1 MGKWDQKVKARA
13 HESEDEGDD
22 FDVDGGSSPSV
33 LETGDVGDIMSS
45 GDEDDDLDASEKE
58 DDEEQKTDAQEQLKK
73 ISFGTLAKAQDS
85 MSKKRK
91 RGSDTTPQQEDKLE
105 ALRAR
110 LRELKQAKGLAT
122 TSDEKAKPNKESK
135 RKTSKVTEGA
145 EDSEDDSE
153 GSDSD
158 DDQPRART
166 SKHAPMSQSTKYQ
179 VSRRRDVVD
188 VPKRKVRD
196 PRFGAMA
203 GQVDPTR
210 IDKNYSFLHDYEAT
224 EMNELKAAIKKSKSE
239 EDTQKLKRT
248 LMSMENK
255 KRARL
260 EKEREQNVIREHRKK
275 EKEAVAQGKK
285 PYYLKE
291 AEIKKQALVNKFE
304 SMKGK
309 EREKAIEKRRRKESQ
324 REKKAMPQVRR
335 TVG

>member
-1 MGKWDQKVKARA
+1 
-13 HESEDEGDD
+13 
-22 FDVDGGSSPSV
+22 
-33 LETGDVGDIMSS
+33 
-45 GDEDDDLDASEKE
+45 
-58 DDEEQKTDAQEQLKK
+58 LKK

-110 LRELKQAKGLAT
+110 LRELKQAKGIT
-122 TSDEKAKPNKESK
+122 TSKDVSEKVGKDSK
-135 RKTSKVTEGA
+135 RKTSKVAA
-145 EDSEDDSE
+145 EEADSEDDSE
-153 GSDSD
+153 GSESEN
-158 DDQPRART
+158 DQPRARS

-179 VSRRRDVVD
+179 VSRHRDVVE
-188 VPKRKVRD
+188 VPKRKIRD

-203 GQVDPTR
+203 GLVDSTR

-239 EDTQKLKRT
+239 EDKEKLKRT
-248 LMSMENK
+248 LMGMENK

-260 EKEREQNVIREHRKK
+260 AKEREQNVIKEHRKK

-291 AEIKKQALVNKFE
+291 ADIKKQALVNKFE

-309 EREKAIEKRRRKESQ
+309 ERERAIERRRLKESQ
-324 REKKAMPQVRR
+324 REKRAMPQARR

>member
-1 MGKWDQKVKARA
+1 
-13 HESEDEGDD
+13 
-22 FDVDGGSSPSV
+22 
-33 LETGDVGDIMSS
+33 
-45 GDEDDDLDASEKE
+45 
-58 DDEEQKTDAQEQLKK
+58 
-73 ISFGTLAKAQDS
+73 

-122 TSDEKAKPNKESK
+122 TNDEKDKPSKDSK
-135 RKTSKVTEGA
+135 RRTSKTA
-145 EDSEDDSE
+145 EKATDSEDDSE

-158 DDQPRART
+158 NEQPRARS

-179 VSRRRDVVD
+179 VSRRRDVVE
-188 VPKRKVRD
+188 VLKRKVRD

-203 GQVDPTR
+203 GLVDPTR

-248 LMSMENK
+248 LMGMENK
-255 KRARL
+255 KRSRL

-291 AEIKKQALVNKFE
+291 ADIKKQALVNKFE

-309 EREKAIEKRRRKESQ
+309 ERERAIERRRLKESQ
-324 REKKAMPQVRR
+324 REKKAMPQARR